1 MNLDLVAFLLETKS
15 TDESVNQIAVLFT
28 QHRAGARL
36 ALQRFWPALS
46 SPCSP
51 ASCGYLLSG
60 QGSREIEVS
69 LFTGQA
75 QIRFLTAPPERLCQ
89 GKLALQNCSLTGKC
103 VSLFISHSHW
113 KKGGVG
119 EWLVMMSFF
128 PRNFSKAS
136 RFTATSGT
144 ACVLLRSAEQNW
156 PRARSFS
163 SFSHPSASSPHLFW
177 GFYSLKRFASGPEKE
192 AGVREVWESCAS
204 ISCQGDLNLG
214 GQLPVHGDGRQVL
227 ALGLEGREALPGE
240 SLLLPDTSGAGNKG

>member
-1 MNLDLVAFLLETKS
+1 MAFLLATKS
-15 TDESVNQIAVLFT
+15 TNKSVNQISVIFT
-28 QHRAGARL
+28 QHRARARL
-36 ALQRFWPALS
+36 ALQWFWPALG

-60 QGSREIEVS
+60 QGSGEIEGS

-136 RFTATSGT
+136 RFTATLGT
-144 ACVLLRSAEQNW
+144 ASVLPHRTGRERGVSLPSPITLPPPPPLSGCVTWAKLL
-156 PRARSFS
+156 PHSF
-163 SFSHPSASSPHLFW
+163 FF
-177 GFYSLKRFASGPEKE
+177 F
-192 AGVREVWESCAS
+192 SCA
-204 ISCQGDLNLG
+204 CEHRC
-214 GQLPVHGDGRQVL
+214 V
-227 ALGLEGREALPGE
+227 
-240 SLLLPDTSGAGNKG
+240 